1 MAENTNDT
9 SSAHI
14 EEIETSP
21 SKPEESSGEPSVQLE
36 PSQDEMERERLQHQ
50 ADTLQDEI
58 ALLRRQLY
66 QKEQEL
72 GEVKKQLGI
81 TPLTELKQSMQ
92 HGFDAMGN
100 KWKEVTDTSA
110 YKKIDETL
118 TTWKTKVQDS
128 GAYQK
133 TKATLTEG
141 GKKATDALSS
151 AGTKIKENETVK
163 SIGEKTTAVLK
174 RTGTYIKEKSSELKT
189 KVMSSVDDENATA
202 SNEETVVHDE
212 PPSSK

>member
-1 MAENTNDT
+1 MAETPNDT
-9 SSAHI
+9 SSVHTEDMEA
-14 EEIETSP
+14 TP
-21 SKPEESSGEPSVQLE
+21 SKPEETSGEPSVQLE
-36 PSQDEMERERLQHQ
+36 PSQNEMERERLQHQ
-50 ADTLQDEI
+50 AETLQDEI

-66 QKEQEL
+66 QKELEL

-92 HGFDAMGN
+92 HGFDMVGN
-100 KWKEVTDTSA
+100 KWKEVTDTPT

-128 GAYQK
+128 EAYQK
-133 TKATLTEG
+133 TKATFSEG
-141 GKKATDALSS
+141 GKKASDALSS

-163 SIGEKTTAVLK
+163 SFGEKTSAAFK
-174 RTGTYIKEKSSELKT
+174 RTGTYIKEKGTVLKT
-189 KVMSSVDDENATA
+189 KVMSSMDGTDSPA

-212 PPSSK
+212 PASSK